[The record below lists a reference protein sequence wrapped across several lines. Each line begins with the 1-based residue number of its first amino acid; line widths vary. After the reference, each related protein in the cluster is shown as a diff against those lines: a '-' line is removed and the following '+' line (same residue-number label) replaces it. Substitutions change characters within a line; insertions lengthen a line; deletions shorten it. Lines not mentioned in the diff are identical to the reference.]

1 MRKFVSN
8 IHSIFLLCLFFP
20 FIGNSQTV
28 LWQNDFS
35 NPASWV
41 IDNSGQSGAEYGWT
55 IDNVSDG
62 WYAPATA
69 IASTSEGNFAE
80 LSNGDPTAG
89 FGTQATD
96 VIYTMTTSAPINISA
111 LGGNNFVSLQ
121 FQQYGARFNDLQEI
135 QVSTDGVNFIAVG
148 SNSYHAVLSASG
160 GSAYPNPETV
170 NINLSQVLP
179 VNPTAVW
186 IRFSWTTEYPSQ
198 ATNPNVWVTYGWY
211 IDDVK
216 IVTLPNYDLS
226 IENESWGTNGLNY
239 YQIPKSQVQPISF
252 NAKIQN
258 EGQQAMTNVAFQIN
272 VNAGGYIGTSPSTT
286 IPILS
291 SDSLWVVYTP
301 PNNVN
306 ATYTIN
312 RSINSQQVDQ
322 NPTNNIF
329 QPITINVNDNIYA
342 RDNGIYA
349 GSTSNGTD
357 GFEVGNLYEIVQN
370 QTLGAINTRL
380 LGGTS
385 GTTVGTEIYVKLY
398 SIDPTTGD
406 FVYQSESNPFYITA
420 SDINTNLTIP
430 LISPFQLQA
439 NTVYLP
445 VVGTYDG
452 GLKVSNAG
460 TSEPLTSFFLDNY
473 DNTWFSQIS
482 TPVVQMV
489 MCGASPI
496 NQVINESACNSYTS
510 PTGQLYS
517 QSGTYIET
525 IPSSLGCDSVIVTI
539 NLTIVN
545 PTQTSFSE
553 TICDGDIY
561 TWNNQDY
568 TYSGSFSQTFPAVNG
583 CDSIV
588 TLNLTVNANSPIQ
601 IQANPTFG
609 NAPLNVLFNNQTT
622 NLSNYNFTWNFGD
635 GTSQQS
641 NSPFLSHTYTQ
652 NGYADVT
659 VFAENT
665 VTGCITSAIFNDMI
679 FVQGGVV
686 CTHTATL
693 NQTGPL
699 SACVGDSV
707 LLSCNTDPSFSYQWN
722 RNGVPVSGATSS
734 SIYVQLGGSYTVTI
748 YQNTCPVT
756 SNGISV
762 TINPLPS
769 IPTITSTGT
778 ITSCSGGSLT
788 LSAPAGSSSY
798 SWNTG
803 ATTASISV
811 TQSGS
816 YTVTVTN
823 SNGCARTSAPYV
835 VNASFMSSPNVCVVG
850 MDSLTNENRI
860 VWEKPLTLGID
871 SFYVYKETN
880 VSDVYTKIGA
890 TAYND
895 LAVFLDQNSNPAVQA
910 YRYKLTVLDTCGT
923 ETLLSDFHKTIHLT
937 INAGVGGAWNLIW
950 SHYEGLTFGS
960 YNIYRGTDPTNIS
973 LLTTIQSNL
982 NSYTDLA
989 PPVGPVYY
997 QIEIVNPNSC
1007 DPTKV
1012 INYSVSKSNIVN
1024 NGVNGINTLANNTV
1038 LVYPNPTSKDVTLE
1052 ITSELLGKDYYL
1064 TDNTGRIILSGQF
1077 RALKETINLE
1087 QISTGVYFIKIDDNA
1102 NLMYKIVKN

>member
-1 MRKFVSN
+1 MKKN
-8 IHSIFLLCLFFP
+8 FLLAFLALFCLSNNIF
-20 FIGNSQTV
+20 SQTI

-35 NPASWV
+35 DPASWT
-41 IDNSGQSGAEYGWT
+41 IDNSGQVGGQYGWT
-55 IDNVSDG
+55 IDNVNDG
-62 WYAPATA
+62 WWAPAA
-69 IASTSEGNFAE
+69 ISSTSQGNFAE
-80 LSNGDPTAG
+80 LSNGDPLI
-89 FGTQATD
+89 GTQSTD

-121 FQQYGARFNDLQEI
+121 FQQYGARFYDLQEI

-186 IRFSWTTEYPSQ
+186 IRFSWTTEYPGL
-198 ATNPNVWVTYGWY
+198 ANPNVWITYGWY

-226 IENESWGTNGLNY
+226 IENQSWGTNGLNY
-239 YQIPKSQVQPISF
+239 YQIPKSQIQPISF

-258 EGQQAMTNVAFQIN
+258 EGQQPMTNVSFQIN
-272 VNAGGYIGTSPSTT
+272 VNAGGFIGTSPSTT
-286 IPILS
+286 IPVLS
-291 SDSLWVVYTP
+291 SDSLWTVYTP

-312 RSINSQQVDQ
+312 RSINSQQIDQ
-322 NPTNNIF
+322 NPTNNTF

-349 GSTSNGTD
+349 GNTSNGTD
-357 GFEVGNLYEIVQN
+357 GFETGNLFDIVQD
-370 QTLGAINTRL
+370 QTLGAIRVRL
-380 LGGTS
+380 AT
-385 GTTVGTEIYVKLY
+385 GTTIGTEIYVKLY
-398 SIDPTTGD
+398 SIDPGTGD
-406 FVYQSESNPFYITA
+406 FVNVSESNPFFVTA
-420 SDINTNLTIP
+420 FDLNTNLTIP
-430 LISPFQLQA
+430 LISPYQLLA
-439 NTVYLP
+439 NNTYLA
-445 VVGTYDG
+445 VVGTYG
-452 GLKVSNAG
+452 PGLKVSNAG
-460 TSEPLTSFFLDNY
+460 TSEPFTSFFLDNF
-473 DNTWFSQIS
+473 DNTWYYQTA

-489 MCGASPI
+489 MCVTNAT
-496 NQVINESACNSYTS
+496 NQVINETACNAYTS

-525 IPSSLGCDSVIVTI
+525 IPNSLGCDSVNLTI

-553 TICDGDIY
+553 TICDGEIFS
-561 TWNNQDY
+561 WNNQDY
-568 TYSGSFSQTFPAVNG
+568 TNSGWFTQTFPAANG

-588 TLNLTVNANSPIQ
+588 TLNLTVNYNDYIQ
-601 IQANPTFG
+601 IQANPAFG
-609 NAPLNVLFNNQTT
+609 NSPLNVAFNNQTS
-622 NLSNYNFTWNFGD
+622 NLSDYNFTWYFGD

-652 NGYADVT
+652 DGYADVT
-659 VFAENT
+659 LVAENIT
-665 VTGCITSAIFNDMI
+665 TGCVTSSIYNDMI
-679 FVQGGVV
+679 FVIGGVT

-693 NQTGPL
+693 NQSGPL
-699 SACVGDSV
+699 SACAGDSV

-734 SIYVQLGGSYTVTI
+734 SIYAQLNGSYTVTI
-748 YQNTCPVT
+748 YQNNCPVT

-762 TINPLPS
+762 TFNPLPS

-788 LSAPAGSSSY
+788 LDAPSGLSTY

-803 ATTASISV
+803 ATTASIVV
-811 TQSGS
+811 TQSGN

-835 VNASFMSSPNVCVVG
+835 VNASFMPSPNVCIVG

-860 VWEKPLTLGID
+860 VWEKPITLGID

-880 VSDVYTKIGA
+880 VSDVYMKIGA
-890 TAYND
+890 TDYPD
-895 LAVFLDQNSNPAVQA
+895 LAVFLDENSNPAVQA

-923 ETLLSDFHKTIHLT
+923 ETPLSDYHKTIHLT

-960 YNIYRGTDPTNIS
+960 YNIYRGTDPSNIS

-982 NSYTDLA
+982 NSYTDLT

-997 QIEIVNPNSC
+997 QIEIVNTNDC

-1012 INYSVSKSNIVN
+1012 VGYNVSRSNIVTN
-1024 NGVNGINTLANNTV
+1024 SGAGNLTISEENLILI
-1038 LVYPNPTSKDVTLE
+1038 YPNPFTNNLTLE
-1052 ITSELLGKDYYL
+1052 VSEQWIGKTYVLMDNLG
-1064 TDNTGRIILSGQF
+1064 R
-1077 RALKETINLE
+1077 TIAQDKFVSKKQAIELENLA
-1087 QISTGVYFIKIDDNA
+1087 SGVYFIKIEKSGK
-1102 NLMYKIVKN
+1102 LHKVVKR